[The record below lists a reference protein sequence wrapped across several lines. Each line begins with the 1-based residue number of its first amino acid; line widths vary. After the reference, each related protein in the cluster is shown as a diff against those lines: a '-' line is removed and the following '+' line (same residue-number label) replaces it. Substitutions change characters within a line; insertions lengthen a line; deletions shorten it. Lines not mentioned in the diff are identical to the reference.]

1 MLEILDQ
8 DYIRTARAKG
18 LRNIRVLYKHA
29 LKNTLIPIVTIL
41 GLQVGTLL
49 GGAVITETI
58 FAWPGIGTLAMNAIF
73 TRDFPLIRA
82 IVLVS
87 ASVFVVVNILV
98 DLIYL
103 YLDPRVRYD

>member
-1 MLEILDQ
+1 MLEILEQ

-18 LRNIRVLYKHA
+18 LLNLKVVYKHA
-29 LKNTLIPIVTIL
+29 LKNALIPIVTIL

-49 GGAVITETI
+49 GGAVITETV

-87 ASVFVVVNILV
+87 ALIFVVVNIVV
-98 DLIYL
+98 DLLYL
-103 YLDPRVRYD
+103 YLDPRIRYE